1 MFVGIVD
8 AFRSM
13 IGAFSF
19 DISPVSYD
27 ACLFFMILLP
37 IYDTSMVSGSA
48 FIPLQSSHLFVPLHH
63 NFKIT

>member
-37 IYDTSMVSGSA
+37 ILRYFDDTSLA
-48 FIPLQSSHLFVPLHH
+48 FLMKSVILVNSYISD
-63 NFKIT
+63 I

>member
-37 IYDTSMVSGSA
+37 ILCKRLRIYTIVVFS
-48 FIPLQSSHLFVPLHH
+48 FVRTFAP
-63 NFKIT
+63 

>member
-13 IGAFSF
+13 IGALWFN

-37 IYDTSMVSGSA
+37 I
-48 FIPLQSSHLFVPLHH
+48 L
-63 NFKIT
+63 

>member
-8 AFRSM
+8 AFCSM

-37 IYDTSMVSGSA
+37 I
-48 FIPLQSSHLFVPLHH
+48 L
-63 NFKIT
+63 

>member
-37 IYDTSMVSGSA
+37 IYDTSM
-48 FIPLQSSHLFVPLHH
+48 ILLWLFSEKYHSY
-63 NFKIT
+63 K

>member
-27 ACLFFMILLP
+27 ACLFFMILLW
-37 IYDTSMVSGSA
+37 
-48 FIPLQSSHLFVPLHH
+48 LFSEKYHSY
-63 NFKIT
+63 K